1 MTTVVS
7 RQRGFTLIEMMVIIP
22 TVILMVGAFI
32 AMIVQLTG
40 DAVVANKSG
49 KMLYDIRYALS
60 AIDSDV
66 RTSAGYLAV
75 NSISVSSPQGFD
87 DTATSFENVG
97 QSSQP
102 VLILRMFTTTKQPEQ
117 SDTKI
122 IPLANTPYACS
133 DQSASNNVP
142 LMMNVVYFIKDNK
155 LWRRVVMPTNYES
168 AGCSVPWQLPSC
180 SPGYGSS
187 FCKTQDQVLISDVSE
202 LNWSVRY
209 FSNPSTSSEDTT
221 ASDPDALTTL
231 RSGVLNA
238 DLSVEVD
245 IETKA
250 TVAGRSV
257 SESLSL
263 RSTRSSINESSEVF
277 DI

>member
-1 MTTVVS
+1 MGS
-7 RQRGFTLIEMMVIIP
+7 RRLGFTLVEMMVVIP
-22 TVILMVGAFI
+22 TVLLMVGAFI

-40 DAVVANKSG
+40 DAVVANKRG

-60 AIDSDV
+60 AVDTDV
-66 RTSAGYLAV
+66 RTSAGYLAA
-75 NSISVSSPQGFD
+75 NSISVSSPQGFG
-87 DTATSFENVG
+87 DTATPFENIG

-117 SDTKI
+117 SDTQI
-122 IPLANTPYACS
+122 IPLANTPNACS
-133 DQSASNNVP
+133 HASVLNNVP
-142 LMMNVVYFIKDNK
+142 LMMNVVYFVKDNK
-155 LWRRVVMPTNYES
+155 LWRRVVMPTNYTS
-168 AGCSVPWQLPSC
+168 AGCSMPWQLPSC
-180 SPGYGSS
+180 SPGYSSS
-187 FCKTQDQVLISDVSE
+187 FCKTQDQVLISDVDE
-202 LNWSVRY
+202 LTWSVRY

-221 ASDPDALTTL
+221 ASDPGVVTTV
-231 RSGVLNA
+231 RSGVLSA

-250 TVAGRSV
+250 VVAGRHV

-263 RSTRSSINESSEVF
+263 RSTRSSINASSEVF